1 MRKFFEKY
9 HGRIWL
15 MLILSVLLIFDICV
29 HIDVNFLSE
38 NTIIVGFIGILA
50 SIIVI
55 GNLTQVYSIK
65 NDFDKKVDDINET
78 MARLDEFNTTIA
90 KSVNEMYGNYSKS
103 KPKNKNNGKSKAGSN
118 G

>member
-1 MRKFFEKY
+1 MGKFFEKY

-90 KSVNEMYGNYSKS
+90 KSVNEMYEQYSKS
-103 KPKNKNNGKSKAGSN
+103 KTKTSVKSKNSSN
-118 G
+118 E